1 MSPVA
6 VRARKQSPS
15 KAQAQTQDK
24 RTQYLFIAELAGEA
38 ERYEGALRVSLPSGA
53 PEPII
58 VLVDVTTQIKLI
70 VQHFGPQLT
79 LDERNLL
86 SVAYKNIT
94 NNLRNSWRIVDTLE
108 KMEATRKGGKAPL
121 IRMQRGRIEAELER
135 VCRDIVGLLEGKL
148 VRGAKAGE
156 ERVFYLK
163 MKGDYYRYLAE
174 FAGQKEAR
182 NKYAEESLTAYKLAY
197 MHALSVL
204 EPTHPTRL
212 GLALNFSVFYHDVKQ
227 SPERACHL
235 AKSALD
241 DAVSSFSED
250 TTMSTTM
257 RDSLMILQLLR
268 DDLVLWSAEMM
279 NAPGP

>member
-38 ERYEGALRVSLPSGA
+38 ERYE
-53 PEPII
+53 
-58 VLVDVTTQIKLI
+58 DVTTQIKLI

-108 KMEATRKGGKAPL
+108 KMEATRKGGKALL

-250 TTMSTTM
+250 TTMSVTM